1 MINHSPR
8 LGLVVLSI
16 ALLLIGVVL
25 IFVSV
30 LLRDSIGNFASLFL
44 NAVAILIALAVPAMW
59 RRRRNQQLR

>member
-1 MINHSPR
+1 MINNSPR

-30 LLRDSIGNFASLFL
+30 LVRDSIGNFASLLL

-59 RRRRNQQLR
+59 RRRRNQQLK